1 MLTKKDLLLISPKY
15 FVVLKKTNL
24 YIEVVSKCTG
34 HCWTIYK
41 HGSPD
46 KYPVWLY
53 HKHKQLDQ
61 CYHLHRRTGSV
72 ESALKEI
79 QQHDRYHLGGRKKI
93 FDNNKI

>member
-1 MLTKKDLLLISPKY
+1 MLTKKDLLLISSDY
-15 FVVLKKTNL
+15 FMILKRTKFYL
-24 YIEVVSKCTG
+24 ELVSKNTG

-53 HKHKQLDQ
+53 HKHKKLDQ

-72 ESALKEI
+72 EFAVKEI
-79 QQHDRYHLGGRKKI
+79 VQHDTYFLNGRKKI
-93 FDNNKI
+93 FDNKKR

>member
-15 FVVLKKTNL
+15 FMILKKTNF
-24 YIEVVSKCTG
+24 YIEVLSKCTG
-34 HCWTIYK
+34 HCWIVCK

-46 KYPVWLY
+46 RYPVWIY
-53 HKHKQLDQ
+53 HKHHQTDQ

-72 ESALKEI
+72 ELAIKEI
-79 QQHDRYHLGGRKKI
+79 QKHDQYHLGGRKKI